1 MVFRRLEQ
9 YGIYWKYRS
18 WRSRMDALCLAVS
31 HFSLAIC
38 PGACCRAALRVLRP
52 NAACTCRGLSPV
64 YAL

>member
-1 MVFRRLEQ
+1 MV
-9 YGIYWKYRS
+9 
-18 WRSRMDALCLAVS
+18 ALLLAVR

-38 PGACCRAALRVLRP
+38 PGACCLAALLVLRP